1 MKYEKP
7 ELALLA
13 DALSAVQATTAKES
27 PMHDTDIPSETTVSA
42 YEADE

>member
-7 ELALLA
+7 EIVPLA
-13 DALSAVQATTAKES
+13 DALAAVQMIAKENQ
-27 PMHDTDIPSETTVSA
+27 PHDLADPSETTVSA